1 MESVEKPVELQNVHA
16 RLAEKSELRRP
27 GRLLNEGCD
36 LLVRQFPFPRDARN
50 LKLRRFRSVQAHAKE
65 NTARPRIHAALLPPT
80 QV

>member
-36 LLVRQFPFPRDARN
+36 LQRGNVIREVFNLVSEEID
-50 LKLRRFRSVQAHAKE
+50 
-65 NTARPRIHAALLPPT
+65 LL
-80 QV
+80 VYA

>member
-36 LLVRQFPFPRDARN
+36 LLRGNVIREVFN
-50 LKLRRFRSVQAHAKE
+50 LVSE
-65 NTARPRIHAALLPPT
+65 EIDLL
-80 QV
+80 VYA